1 MAHNGDVKRWR
12 SGGALLALAASLLP
26 LACSGTRVRA
36 AAGSELRAGKFLVAS
51 RDLRDPNFHETVVLL
66 AQHDETSAMGLVVNR
81 PTRVPL
87 SELFPEFEPARDRT
101 DAVHLGGPVLITGAL
116 ALLRSATRPGESLR
130 VLDDVYLLSTIED
143 LEKVVR
149 DEVPSSRFRVYM
161 GYAGWGPGQLER
173 EIAGGSWHVFDGDA
187 DMVFDPK
194 PGTVWER
201 MIKRTDVILVR
212 TFGWRRP
219 GPA

>member
-1 MAHNGDVKRWR
+1 
-12 SGGALLALAASLLP
+12 
-26 LACSGTRVRA
+26 
-36 AAGSELRAGKFLVAS
+36 
-51 RDLRDPNFHETVVLL
+51 
-66 AQHDETSAMGLVVNR
+66 MGLVINR
-81 PTRVPL
+81 PTHVQL

-101 DAVHLGGPVLITGAL
+101 DPVHLGGPVLITGAL
-116 ALLRSATRPGESLR
+116 ALLRSTARPGKSLE
-130 VLDDVYLLSTIED
+130 VVDDVYLLSSVED
-143 LEKVVR
+143 LEKAVR
-149 DEVPSSRFRVYM
+149 DKVPSSRFRVYM

-187 DMVFDPK
+187 DIVFDSRPS
-194 PGTVWER
+194 TVWER